1 MISGPSKT
9 SAKRVGPRRVNSVII
24 GDVRYKAIHWG
35 RERGFGQNGG
45 YIAAVDVKTN
55 KELWTLKVYDVDYE
69 GGKEEDAQD
78 VFIASMKADDGKLI
92 IKDEDDRRYAVDV
105 KTKAVKRL

>member
-9 SAKRVGPRRVNSVII
+9 SAKRVGPPRVNSVII

-55 KELWTLKVYDVDYE
+55 KELWTLKVYNVDYE
-69 GGKEEDAQD
+69 GGKEEDALD

-92 IKDEDDRRYAVDV
+92 IRDEDDCRYSVDV
-105 KTKAVKRL
+105 TTRTVKRL

>member
-9 SAKRVGPRRVNSVII
+9 SAKRVGPPRVNSVTI
-24 GDVRYKAIHWG
+24 GDIRYKAIHWG

-45 YIAAVDVKTN
+45 YIAAIDVKTN

-78 VFIASMKADDGKLI
+78 VFITSMKAEDGKLI
-92 IKDEDDRRYAVDV
+92 IRNEDGYRYSVDV
-105 KTKAVKRL
+105 QTRKVTRL